1 MSQIPDIF
9 PVLAAASK
17 TLLAKSR
24 ESLTT
29 RTPHSELVYN
39 YSGSKHVSVSLVSI
53 LSLKV
58 FFWLNSLSFWHEK
71 ISESLKRCGI
81 SENSTYILVARF
93 AASADEVRW
102 HNHSLFASF
111 CFWFGTACHVNGE
124 LLFSVDTSFVSP
136 DGSHREANQREGDWL
151 GRNGKKSRQTT
162 DTKGPQISF
171 SDKEFDLLLWSD
183 DLLWLDFRFFSTTK
197 YQLQS

>member
-58 FFWLNSLSFWHEK
+58 CFFFFLLNSLSFWHEK

-93 AASADEVRW
+93 AASADEVR
-102 HNHSLFASF
+102 
-111 CFWFGTACHVNGE
+111 
-124 LLFSVDTSFVSP
+124 
-136 DGSHREANQREGDWL
+136 
-151 GRNGKKSRQTT
+151 
-162 DTKGPQISF
+162 
-171 SDKEFDLLLWSD
+171 
-183 DLLWLDFRFFSTTK
+183 
-197 YQLQS
+197 